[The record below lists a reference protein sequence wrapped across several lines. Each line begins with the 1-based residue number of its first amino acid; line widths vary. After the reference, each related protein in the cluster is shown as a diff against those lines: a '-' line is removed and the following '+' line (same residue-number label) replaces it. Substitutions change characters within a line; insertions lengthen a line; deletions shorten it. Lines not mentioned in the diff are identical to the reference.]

1 MNLRFRFGRRQS
13 VAPSSPADGQSCSNS
28 RYTTVPH
35 FAPGPVCVLVVHR
48 IFSAPY
54 IVGADAATIR
64 LSGAVKQKTLLAVV
78 PRPVQTKDSNLF
90 RLFAII

>member
-28 RYTTVPH
+28 RYATAPH
-35 FAPGPVCVLVVHR
+35 FAPDPVWVLVVHR

-64 LSGAVKQKTLLAVV
+64 LSGAVQQKTLLAVV

-90 RLFAII
+90 RLFALI